1 MNKLGISNIL
11 HLVTQ
16 RAQCQLIL
24 RFYLFI
30 GLFQLK
36 KRKEKKQN
44 KTILKVSPS
53 HFNLHHQ
60 FSQGTQIVNQL
71 ILTVSVITI
80 WFQSQLVSKSNM
92 FVSAL

>member
-36 KRKEKKQN
+36 NKRKETKQN
-44 KTILKVSPS
+44 HTES
-53 HFNLHHQ
+53 F
-60 FSQGTQIVNQL
+60 T
-71 ILTVSVITI
+71 
-80 WFQSQLVSKSNM
+80 KS
-92 FVSAL
+92 L